1 MVVAKMNNERRIVI
15 TGIGLTAPNGNN
27 LTEYRQNLLAGKSG
41 IGKIET
47 HYMGEVIAGMC
58 DFDPLKHQKKKEL
71 RRGTRAGSIAIYC
84 AHEAIVDS
92 KLDLDSVDKSRIGIY
107 IGITEHGNVETENEI
122 YNIKEYDYN
131 VAVWSHH
138 HNPRTVA
145 NSPAGEVTMNMG
157 ITGPHYTL
165 GAACAAG
172 NIGII
177 QGVQMLLLGEVDLA
191 LAGGVSETPHT
202 FGVFASFKNEGAL
215 ASHPDPQK
223 ASRPFDRDRNGV
235 VVSEGGCICVLER
248 LSDAL
253 ERGAKIY
260 GEIVGYAINSDAFDF
275 ILPNA
280 QRQAECMNLALK
292 KAGLS
297 VSDIDIL
304 NTHATATPEG
314 DKAECKAIREVFGND
329 SNVYINNTKSYIG
342 HTMGAAGALELAGNL
357 PSFEDHIVHQTINVD
372 NLDPECAFKNLVINE
387 PKKVDKV
394 DYILNNSF
402 GMLGINSALI
412 VKRFEEKH

>member
-1 MVVAKMNNERRIVI
+1 MPDETRIVI

-27 LTEYRQNLLAGKSG
+27 LMEFRQSLLAGKSG
-41 IGKIET
+41 VGKIET
-47 HYMGEVIAGMC
+47 HYMGEVIAGVC
-58 DFDPLKHQKKKEL
+58 DFDPLKYQRKKEL

-84 AHEAIVDS
+84 AHEAVADS
-92 KLDLDSVDKSRIGIY
+92 KLDLESVDKSRIGIY
-107 IGITEHGNVETENEI
+107 LGITEHGNVETEHEI
-122 YNIKEYDYN
+122 YNIKQFDYN
-131 VAVWSHH
+131 VELWSHH

-145 NSPAGEVTMNMG
+145 NSPAGEVTLNTG

-165 GAACAAG
+165 GGACAAG
-172 NIGII
+172 NLGLI
-177 QGVQMLLLGEVDLA
+177 QGLQMLRLGDVDLA

-202 FGVFASFKNEGAL
+202 FGVFAAFKNEGAL

-223 ASRPFDRDRNGV
+223 ASRPFDRDRNGI

-253 ERGAKIY
+253 ERDAKIY
-260 GEIVGYAINSDAFDF
+260 GEIVGYATNSDASDF

-280 QRQAECMNLALK
+280 QRQVECMNLALK
-292 KAGLS
+292 KAGIPA
-297 VSDIDIL
+297 SDIDII
-304 NTHATATPEG
+304 NTHGTATPEG
-314 DKAECKAIREVFGND
+314 DKVECQAIRQVFGDN
-329 SNVYINNTKSYIG
+329 SNTYINNTKSYIG
-342 HTMGAAGALELAGNL
+342 HSMGAAGALELVGNL

-372 NLDPECAFKNLVINE
+372 NLDPECALKNLVINE
-387 PKKVDKV
+387 PQKVDKV

-412 VKRFEEKH
+412 VKRFAE

>member
-1 MVVAKMNNERRIVI
+1 MNNETRIVI

-27 LTEYRQNLLAGKSG
+27 LEEFRQNLLAGKSG
-41 IGKIET
+41 VGKIET
-47 HYMGEVIAGMC
+47 HYMGEVIAGVC
-58 DFDPLKHQKKKEL
+58 DFDPLKYQKKKEL

-84 AHEAIVDS
+84 AHEAIIDS

-107 IGITEHGNVETENEI
+107 LGITEHGNVETENEI
-122 YNIKEYDYN
+122 YNIKEYNYN
-131 VAVWSHH
+131 VDFWSHH

-145 NSPAGEVTMNMG
+145 NSPAGEVTLNMG

-177 QGVQMLLLGEVDLA
+177 QGLQMLLLGEVDLA

-202 FGVFASFKNEGAL
+202 FGVFAAFKNEGAL
-215 ASHPDPQK
+215 ASHPDPKK
-223 ASRPFDRDRNGV
+223 ASRPFDRDRNGI

-275 ILPNA
+275 ILPNPE
-280 QRQAECMNLALK
+280 RQVECMNLALK

-297 VSDIDIL
+297 VSDIDII
-304 NTHATATPEG
+304 NSHATATPEG

-342 HTMGAAGALELAGNL
+342 HTMGAAGALELVGNL

-372 NLDPECAFKNLVINE
+372 NLDPECVFKNLVINE
-387 PKKVDKV
+387 PRKVGKVDH
-394 DYILNNSF
+394 ILNNSF
-402 GMLGINSALI
+402 GMLGINSVLI
-412 VKRFEEKH
+412 VKRFEE